1 MRTLRFIMVITT
13 LVILGFSAQAISAE
27 YYVIESRSGIV
38 AIMDHKPEGGATILK
53 GPFESK
59 EAAEKAL
66 TAEEKEQ
73 LGNQGSGKG
82 RGRGQGKGQGKGQG
96 RNR

>member
-53 GPFESK
+53 GPFETK

-82 RGRGQGKGQGKGQG
+82 RGRGQGKGQG